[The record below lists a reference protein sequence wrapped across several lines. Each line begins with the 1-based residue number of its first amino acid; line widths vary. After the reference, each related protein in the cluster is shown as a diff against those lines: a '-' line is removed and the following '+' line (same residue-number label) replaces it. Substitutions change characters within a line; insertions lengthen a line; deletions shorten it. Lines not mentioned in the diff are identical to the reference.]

1 MVRFIFHKSNALIG
15 FHIMHVI
22 INKAICAVI
31 IPFLLCYP
39 GLWQISPRL
48 CCDVRV
54 TFWCQLLSQSLNKD
68 PPRLKCHNLL
78 TCLNFRAWIVLCSS
92 CCFFFFFECSKW
104 KQIGPKI
111 LTFYSN
117 SLPLIFFLVFQG
129 FDWRS
134 GSVDPNPWSWMSG
147 SIREGIGKDGCS
159 ERDQFFFPGF
169 KWDLNSELIIG
180 SPRATFFPLFL
191 LGAPTYSNFFQW

>member
-1 MVRFIFHKSNALIG
+1 METK
-15 FHIMHVI
+15 
-22 INKAICAVI
+22 
-31 IPFLLCYP
+31 
-39 GLWQISPRL
+39 
-48 CCDVRV
+48 
-54 TFWCQLLSQSLNKD
+54 
-68 PPRLKCHNLL
+68 
-78 TCLNFRAWIVLCSS
+78 
-92 CCFFFFFECSKW
+92 
-104 KQIGPKI
+104 IGPKI

-159 ERDQFFFPGF
+159 ERDQFFFSRIQMRF
-169 KWDLNSELIIG
+169 EFRTNYRKSQSNIFS
-180 SPRATFFPLFL
+180 PLFL